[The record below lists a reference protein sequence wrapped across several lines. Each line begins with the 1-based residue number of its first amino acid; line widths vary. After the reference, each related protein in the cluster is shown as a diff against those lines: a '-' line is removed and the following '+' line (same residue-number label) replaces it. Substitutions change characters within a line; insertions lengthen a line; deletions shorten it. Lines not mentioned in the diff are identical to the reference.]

1 MYLLLLGDR
10 GHVIRRN
17 LWGGRIG
24 EERGGCGD
32 SGEGRGGCGMR
43 QEQTL

>member
-17 LWGGRIG
+17 LWRGRIG
-24 EERGGCGD
+24 EERGGCGG
-32 SGEGRGGCGMR
+32 SGEVGRGEEVAG
-43 QEQTL
+43 